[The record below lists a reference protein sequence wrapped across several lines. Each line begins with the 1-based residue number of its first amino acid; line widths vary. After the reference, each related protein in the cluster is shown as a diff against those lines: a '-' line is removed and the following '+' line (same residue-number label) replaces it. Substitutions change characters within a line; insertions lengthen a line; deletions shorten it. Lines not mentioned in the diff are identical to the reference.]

1 MIKTKEA
8 LLKEL
13 DFGIKLAQIKGSIEF
28 LHYMQTEKKESAR
41 TLTEEMT
48 TQGLLEKVEALQKM
62 FAELKK

>member
-1 MIKTKEA
+1 MIKTKET

-48 TQGLLEKVEALQKM
+48 TQGLLEKVETLQKM

>member
-1 MIKTKEA
+1 MIKTKET

-28 LHYMQTEKKESAR
+28 LHYMNTEKKESAR

-48 TQGLLEKVEALQKM
+48 TQGLIEKVESLEKM
-62 FAELKK
+62 FREIKK

>member
-1 MIKTKEA
+1 MIKTKET

>member
-1 MIKTKEA
+1 MIKTKET

-28 LHYMQTEKKESAR
+28 LHYMNTEKKESAR

-48 TQGLLEKVEALQKM
+48 TQGLLEKVETLQKM